1 MFIIIGEMK
10 KGLVKFFILS
20 KIKMKL
26 IFLFIFF
33 FFVPDIVR
41 LFPTWIYFDRGE
53 HYNII
58 ETPTTTTNGLAMR
71 VKLGSIFS
79 LFDV

>member
-10 KGLVKFFILS
+10 KGLAKFFILS

-33 FFVPDIVR
+33 FSYPT
-41 LFPTWIYFDRGE
+41 LFGYFLLGFILIE
-53 HYNII
+53 ENII
-58 ETPTTTTNGLAMR
+58 TL
-71 VKLGSIFS
+71 
-79 LFDV
+79 

>member
-1 MFIIIGEMK
+1 MK

-20 KIKMKL
+20 KIKIKL
-26 IFLFIFF
+26 IFFF

-41 LFPTWIYFDRGE
+41 QFPTWIYFDRGE

-58 ETPTTTTNGLAMR
+58 ETPTTNGTC
-71 VKLGSIFS
+71 
-79 LFDV
+79 DVRETCVDFFPI